1 MLRMAIESSPLPP
14 GTAAPPF
21 SLADVRTGPS
31 WKMVTL
37 DDVAGERGTV
47 VVFTCNH
54 CPYVKHVRA
63 GVAAFARDYLPQG
76 LALVGIAAN
85 DAVRYPDDAP
95 DHLAR
100 EHDAAGWTFP
110 ILFDE
115 SQATA
120 KAYHAACTPELYLF
134 DAERRLVYH
143 GRFDASR
150 PNSGVPV
157 TGDELR
163 RAADALLAGRAPEHA
178 GHPAVGCGIK
188 WRPGNEPDHR

>member
-1 MLRMAIESSPLPP
+1 MAIESSPLPP

-21 SLADVRTGPS
+21 SLADVRTGRTVS
-31 WKMVTL
+31 L
-37 DDVAGERGTV
+37 DDVAGARGTV

-63 GVAAFARDYLPQG
+63 GVAEFARDYLPQG
-76 LALVGIAAN
+76 LAMVGIAAN
-85 DAVRYPDDAP
+85 DAARYPDDAP
-95 DHLAR
+95 EALAR

-110 ILFDE
+110 ILYDE
-115 SQATA
+115 SQETA
-120 KAYHAACTPELYLF
+120 KAYRAACTPEFYLF
-134 DAERRLVYH
+134 DAARRLVYH

-150 PNSGVPV
+150 PGMTSGIPV

-163 RAADALLAGRAPEHA
+163 RAADAVIAGRALEHA
-178 GHPAVGCGIK
+178 AMPAVGCGIK

>member
-1 MLRMAIESSPLPP
+1 MLRMAIESSPLPL

-21 SLADVRTGPS
+21 SLADVRTGRR
-31 WKMVTL
+31 VTL
-37 DDVAGERGTV
+37 DEVAGPRGTV

-63 GVAAFARDYLPQG
+63 GVAAFARDVLPQG
-76 LALVGIAAN
+76 LAVVGIAAN

-95 DHLAR
+95 EALAR

-115 SQATA
+115 SQETA
-120 KAYHAACTPELYLF
+120 KAFRAACTPELYLF
-134 DAERRLVYH
+134 DADRRLVYH

-150 PNSGVPV
+150 PGSDVPV

-163 RAADALLAGRAPEHA
+163 AAAAAVIAGRAPEHA
-178 GHPAVGCGIK
+178 GTPAIGCGIK
-188 WRPGNEPDHR
+188 WRPGNEPDYR

>member
-1 MLRMAIESSPLPP
+1 MLRMAIESSPLPV

-21 SLADVRTGPS
+21 SLADVRTGRR
-31 WKMVTL
+31 VTL
-37 DDVAGERGTV
+37 DEVAGARGTV

-63 GVAAFARDYLPQG
+63 GVAGFARDVVPQG
-76 LALVGIAAN
+76 LAVVGIAAN
-85 DAVRYPDDAP
+85 DATRYPDDAP
-95 DHLAR
+95 EALAR

-115 SQATA
+115 TQETA
-120 KAYHAACTPELYLF
+120 KAYRAACTPEFYLF
-134 DAERRLVYH
+134 DADRRLVYH
-143 GRFDASR
+143 GRFDGSR

-157 TGDELR
+157 TGEDLR
-163 RAADALLAGRAPEHA
+163 RAADALLAGRAADP
-178 GHPAVGCGIK
+178 GIPAVGCGIK